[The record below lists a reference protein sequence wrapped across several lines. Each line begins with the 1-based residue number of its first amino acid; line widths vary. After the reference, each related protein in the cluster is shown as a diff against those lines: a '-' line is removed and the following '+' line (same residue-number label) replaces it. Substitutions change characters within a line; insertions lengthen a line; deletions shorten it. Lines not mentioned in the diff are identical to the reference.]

1 MGHGD
6 SAEQSVHQL
15 FAAHAAET
23 PEAVAVVDGPTRL
36 TYREL
41 DERAEAVARLLTP
54 ARRTAPPS
62 DSAGTVEVVI
72 AVRLP
77 RSAALVTALL
87 ATLKSGAAY
96 LPLDPG
102 LPAERTRRLLESAGA
117 RLLVTDSRLLPGP
130 PLGDPES
137 GAVPVLD
144 LADART
150 ARPADGARHASP
162 TVSPHALAYLIHT
175 SGSTGRPKPVAVEHH
190 SLAHHA
196 LAARDRFGLTA
207 DDRVLQFTNPGFD
220 VLAEE
225 VFPTLAAGGS
235 VVVLPDTS
243 VSPLELEQF
252 IRENGVT
259 VANLPTPYWDQWG
272 ADLDLGPRDLPP
284 TLRLL
289 VVGSDTTHT
298 RSLAAWRRHSRIPVI
313 NAYGL
318 TETTITAT
326 TGRYPAEAGLPDT
339 ATLPIGTP
347 LGGTEVRVLDA
358 AMRPCPTGEAGE
370 LYVGGASPARGYHGL
385 SGLTARRFV
394 PDPFT
399 DRPGARL
406 YRTGD
411 LVRQLDDGSLEFLGR
426 GDQQVKIRGHRVEP
440 AEVEAVLAELDG
452 VRRCVVV
459 PSGTGPE
466 TALIAYV
473 VGDTDR
479 AALRERAG
487 RILPVYQVPADFVLL
502 DALPVTAQ
510 GKVDRRALPA
520 PDAGSREGSGPS
532 EPPRGPI
539 EERVAALWS
548 EVLDGPAIGR
558 NDDFRT
564 LGGNSLDVV
573 RILGRLR
580 HTFGV
585 PLTTREFLRAAT
597 VAGLAALLRDGGAE
611 ASVAPLP
618 TVSTTPVAPG
628 IVSTHE
634 QRLWFLDQLHRGAGI
649 AYNVPVALRLRGELD
664 LSALRTAYQE
674 TVDRHPRLR
683 TSFVSLDGRI
693 TAEASE
699 SAPADLPL
707 VDLSH
712 RPDAEAAA
720 LARAERLAG
729 EHIDLGR
736 GPLVR
741 AELTRVAVDDH
752 LLTVVFH
759 HLVAD
764 GLSVDLFDR
773 DLAAAYAARRTG
785 ADPRPPTGSLGYDHF
800 ARWQRDVADSP
811 AADAALAY
819 WRTGLSGAPFVLDL
833 PTDHPRPAVMS
844 YRGRRIT
851 RAAPTGLLHGVRTL
865 ARAEDTT
872 PYCVVLTAV
881 GAVLSEECGQPEL
894 LVASPTA
901 GRPHPELD
909 DVVGFFVNTV
919 ILRLRRTAG
928 TTFRGWLG
936 EVRETALDAFEHEYV
951 AFDRLTAEFA
961 PSRDLSRPPLVQC
974 ALAYQGERRPQARL
988 AGLDATPV
996 PLDNGTAKFDL
1007 TLEVEEVHGQLVLT
1021 AEYSSDLFE
1030 PATVERILDRVTAC
1044 LTAAVAAPDAVLP
1057 ALDAPAADRN
1067 TPHRT
1072 GVHGVLG
1079 GVVARCGGRV
1089 AVGDGVRELSYGEL
1103 DRLSSVV
1110 AARLV
1115 AAGAGRGV
1123 LVALVGERDV
1133 DLVVGMV
1140 AVLKSGAG
1148 YVPLDPGFPVER
1160 LRETVVD
1167 AGCRVVL
1174 GKRAWAGVLDGE
1186 GVVGGV
1192 GGPVFVG
1199 LDDPVGAV
1207 EAEAGAR
1214 WVGAPVVEGD
1224 TAYVIYTSGSTG
1236 RAKGVVVTH
1245 GNVLALF
1252 AACGEAFG
1260 GWGGDEV
1267 WSMFHSAA
1275 FDFSV
1280 WEVFGALLRG
1290 GRLRVVPYAVT
1301 RDPAAMWELVCREG
1315 VTVLSQ
1321 TPTAFTQLV
1330 AAAAAQG
1337 FPATALRTV
1346 VFGGEALR
1354 PGSLKAWSA
1363 AYGWRGPRLVN
1374 MYGITETTV
1383 HVTYRPLT
1391 AADQDQAVSPIG
1403 TPLPGLTITLHPTT
1417 GTSGT
1422 TTDDGAGGGV
1432 EGAEMFVSGPQVAAG
1447 YLGRPALTAQR
1458 FLPDPDGP
1466 PGSRRYRTGDLAA
1479 TSTTTHNTAHNTGS
1493 TGDNTTGGT
1502 STVITAGH
1510 DTELHYLG
1518 RTDHQ
1523 IKLRG
1528 FRIEPA
1534 EIERVLLTHP
1544 AVHAATV
1551 ILNPHTPHH
1560 PQLAAYTVLTTPHHH
1575 TDTTLTDLRT
1585 HLTHHLPTHMIP
1597 TTLTPSP
1604 PSPPPPTAN
1613 STPPDSP
1620 HPPPQ
1625 PNTPRTRATW
1635 RHWGTRRGSGRC
1647 GPCGPPCSVCRSTGS
1662 GRTTTTSLSAATPS
1676 PRCG

>member
-15 FAAHAAET
+15 FAAHEAET

-41 DERAEAVARLLTP
+41 NERAEAVARLLAP
-54 ARRTAPPS
+54 ARPTAPPS
-62 DSAGTVEVVI
+62 DPGDQTGSGGQAGSAAGTAEAVI

-130 PLGDPES
+130 SLGGPDA

-144 LADART
+144 LADVRP
-150 ARPADGARHASP
+150 ARPADGARHPLP

-196 LAARDRFGLTA
+196 LAARDRFRLTA
-207 DDRVLQFTNPGFD
+207 EDRVLQFTNPGFD

-225 VFPTLAAGGS
+225 VFPTLAAGGR

-272 ADLDLGPRDLPP
+272 ADLDLGPRELPP

-347 LGGTEVRVLDA
+347 LGSTEVRVLDA
-358 AMRPCPTGEAGE
+358 ATRPCPTGEAGE
-370 LYVGGASPARGYHGL
+370 LYVGGAAPARGYHGL
-385 SGLTARRFV
+385 PGLTAQRFV

-452 VRRCVVV
+452 VRQCVVV

-466 TALIAYV
+466 TALTAYV

-479 AALRERAG
+479 AALRERADQV
-487 RILPVYQVPADFVLL
+487 LPGYQVPADFVLL

-520 PDAGSREGSGPS
+520 PDAGSRQESGPS

-548 EVLDGPAIGR
+548 EVLDGPPIGR

-597 VAGLAALLRDGGAE
+597 VAGLAALLRDDGAE
-611 ASVAPLP
+611 AAVTPLP
-618 TVSTTPVAPG
+618 AVSTTPVAPG

-634 QRLWFLDQLHRGAGI
+634 QRLWFLDQLHRGAGV

-664 LSALRTAYQE
+664 LSALRSAYQE

-693 TAEASE
+693 TAEAAE
-699 SAPADLPL
+699 SAPGDLPL

-736 GPLVR
+736 APLVR

-764 GLSVDLFDR
+764 GLSVDVFDR

-800 ARWQRDVADSP
+800 ARWQRDVAESP

-851 RAAPTGLLHGVRTL
+851 RAAPAGLLHGVRTL

-881 GAVLSEECGQPEL
+881 GAVLSQECGQPEL

-919 ILRLRRTAG
+919 ILRLRRTDGA
-928 TTFRGWLG
+928 TFRGWLG

-961 PSRDLSRPPLVQC
+961 PSRDLSRAPLVQF

-1007 TLEVEEVHGQLVLT
+1007 TLEVEEVHGELVLT

-1030 PATVERILDRVTAC
+1030 PGTVERILDRVTAS

-1057 ALDAPAADRN
+1057 ALDAPASDRN
-1067 TPHRT
+1067 AL
-1072 GVHGVLG
+1072 HG
-1079 GVVARCGGRV
+1079 
-1089 AVGDGVRELSYGEL
+1089 
-1103 DRLSSVV
+1103 
-1110 AARLV
+1110 
-1115 AAGAGRGV
+1115 
-1123 LVALVGERDV
+1123 
-1133 DLVVGMV
+1133 
-1140 AVLKSGAG
+1140 
-1148 YVPLDPGFPVER
+1148 
-1160 LRETVVD
+1160 
-1167 AGCRVVL
+1167 
-1174 GKRAWAGVLDGE
+1174 
-1186 GVVGGV
+1186 
-1192 GGPVFVG
+1192 
-1199 LDDPVGAV
+1199 
-1207 EAEAGAR
+1207 
-1214 WVGAPVVEGD
+1214 
-1224 TAYVIYTSGSTG
+1224 
-1236 RAKGVVVTH
+1236 
-1245 GNVLALF
+1245 
-1252 AACGEAFG
+1252 
-1260 GWGGDEV
+1260 
-1267 WSMFHSAA
+1267 
-1275 FDFSV
+1275 
-1280 WEVFGALLRG
+1280 
-1290 GRLRVVPYAVT
+1290 
-1301 RDPAAMWELVCREG
+1301 
-1315 VTVLSQ
+1315 
-1321 TPTAFTQLV
+1321 
-1330 AAAAAQG
+1330 
-1337 FPATALRTV
+1337 
-1346 VFGGEALR
+1346 
-1354 PGSLKAWSA
+1354 
-1363 AYGWRGPRLVN
+1363 
-1374 MYGITETTV
+1374 
-1383 HVTYRPLT
+1383 
-1391 AADQDQAVSPIG
+1391 
-1403 TPLPGLTITLHPTT
+1403 
-1417 GTSGT
+1417 
-1422 TTDDGAGGGV
+1422 
-1432 EGAEMFVSGPQVAAG
+1432 
-1447 YLGRPALTAQR
+1447 
-1458 FLPDPDGP
+1458 
-1466 PGSRRYRTGDLAA
+1466 
-1479 TSTTTHNTAHNTGS
+1479 
-1493 TGDNTTGGT
+1493 
-1502 STVITAGH
+1502 
-1510 DTELHYLG
+1510 
-1518 RTDHQ
+1518 
-1523 IKLRG
+1523 
-1528 FRIEPA
+1528 
-1534 EIERVLLTHP
+1534 
-1544 AVHAATV
+1544 
-1551 ILNPHTPHH
+1551 
-1560 PQLAAYTVLTTPHHH
+1560 
-1575 TDTTLTDLRT
+1575 
-1585 HLTHHLPTHMIP
+1585 
-1597 TTLTPSP
+1597 
-1604 PSPPPPTAN
+1604 
-1613 STPPDSP
+1613 
-1620 HPPPQ
+1620 
-1625 PNTPRTRATW
+1625 
-1635 RHWGTRRGSGRC
+1635 
-1647 GPCGPPCSVCRSTGS
+1647 
-1662 GRTTTTSLSAATPS
+1662 
-1676 PRCG
+1676 